1 MKFWQSNQRCI
12 REEAERPLL
21 SVIREP
27 GLVALLRQRL
37 LPYVFPIL
45 RWIPFLEEG
54 REPHRVITGLNS
66 LHSTIQSA
74 ITGEEISEGALYWVE
89 RGTLL
94 I

>member
-1 MKFWQSNQRCI
+1 MVV
-12 REEAERPLL
+12 LL
-21 SVIREP
+21 CH
-27 GLVALLRQRL
+27 LL
-37 LPYVFPIL
+37 LPYIL
-45 RWIPFLEEG
+45 PVLRRVPLLEKG
-54 REPHRVITGLNS
+54 GKPHCVITGLNS